1 MQTRPVVGL
10 NSSDV
15 KNAQFNSNIQ
25 ALALVPGVA
34 DAVPSSLHRPELE
47 VDIQQLNRAF
57 NQFNEV
63 SQHLAE
69 SYHLLEDRV
78 SELTTELDDVTE
90 QRITELAEKEQL
102 AARLES
108 LLAVLPGGVVVLD
121 ERGVVTQTNPAAQQ
135 LLGDSLEGKLWRQVI
150 EQCFAPQQDDGHE
163 VSTKNGRRYSIAT
176 SSVEE
181 GGQLILLTDQT
192 QTRRLQAELSRHER
206 LSAMGRMV
214 SALAHQIR
222 TPLSTAMLYAGHLAE
237 GGLSAPKVEQ
247 FSTKLLSRLNH
258 LEQQVQ
264 DMLLF
269 AKGELPLND
278 RISVQNLA
286 EGLREAMEI
295 PLQGCEAR
303 CDFAIDDSKLTL
315 RCNRE
320 ALIGALL
327 NLANN
332 AMQAVN
338 RGAELTVKFEV
349 NESQLFISVCDR
361 GPGISTEELQKVQEV
376 FYTTKSHGTGL
387 GLAVVQSVAR
397 AHGGEFSLDSSPGN
411 GVCALVCLPLTE

>member
-1 MQTRPVVGL
+1 MQTHSVTEINNTSQP
-10 NSSDV
+10 
-15 KNAQFNSNIQ
+15 
-25 ALALVPGVA
+25 LALVAANAKEAAPALDV
-34 DAVPSSLHRPELE
+34 
-47 VDIQQLNRAF
+47 QQLQDAF
-57 NQFNEV
+57 NQFNDL
-63 SQHLAE
+63 SQHLTS
-69 SYHLLEDRV
+69 SYQLLEHRV
-78 SELTTELDDVTE
+78 TELTDELNSVS
-90 QRITELAEKEQL
+90 QKRVTELAEKEQL

-108 LLAVLPGGVVVLD
+108 LLAVLPGGVIVLD
-121 ERGVVTQTNPAAQQ
+121 ERGLITQTNPAAQQ
-135 LLGDSLEGKLWRQVI
+135 LLGDSLEGKLWREVI
-150 EQCFAPQQDDGHE
+150 EHCFAPQQDDGHE

-176 SSVEE
+176 SSLEE

-222 TPLSTAMLYAGHLAE
+222 TPLSTAMLYAGHLAQ
-237 GGLSAPKVEQ
+237 GGLAENKVEQ

-278 RISVQNLA
+278 RISIQDLCSGVQ
-286 EGLREAMEI
+286 EAMEV
-295 PLQGCEAR
+295 PLQTTASQCEFQI
-303 CDFAIDDSKLTL
+303 CDTELML

-332 AMQAVN
+332 AIQAVP
-338 RGAELTVKFEV
+338 RGAQLRVKVEV
-349 NESQLFISVCDR
+349 NECQLYISVCDN
-361 GPGISTEELQKVQEV
+361 GPGIAPEQLTKVQEV

-411 GVCALVCLPLTE
+411 GVCAVVCLPLEQ

>member
-1 MQTRPVVGL
+1 MQTHSVTEINNTSQP
-10 NSSDV
+10 
-15 KNAQFNSNIQ
+15 
-25 ALALVPGVA
+25 LALVA
-34 DAVPSSLHRPELE
+34 ANAKELAAPALD
-47 VDIQQLNRAF
+47 VQQLQDAF
-57 NQFNEV
+57 NQFNDL
-63 SQHLAE
+63 SQHLTS
-69 SYHLLEDRV
+69 SYQLLEHRV
-78 SELTTELDDVTE
+78 TELTDELNSVS
-90 QRITELAEKEQL
+90 QKRVTELAEKEQL

-108 LLAVLPGGVVVLD
+108 LLAVLPGGVIVLD
-121 ERGVVTQTNPAAQQ
+121 ERGLITQTNPAAQQ
-135 LLGDSLEGKLWRQVI
+135 LLGDSLEGKLWREVI
-150 EQCFAPQQDDGHE
+150 EHCFAPQQDDGHE

-176 SSVEE
+176 SSLEE

-222 TPLSTAMLYAGHLAE
+222 TPLSTAMLYAGHLAQ
-237 GGLSAPKVEQ
+237 GGLAENKVEQ

-278 RISVQNLA
+278 RISIQDLYL
-286 EGLREAMEI
+286 GLQEAMEM
-295 PLQGCEAR
+295 PLQTTKSQCEYQV
-303 CDFAIDDSKLTL
+303 CDSALML
-315 RCNRE
+315 HCNRE

-332 AMQAVN
+332 AIQAVSS
-338 RGAELTVKFEV
+338 GAQLRLKMEV
-349 NESQLFISVCDR
+349 NERQLYISVCDN
-361 GPGISTEELQKVQEV
+361 GPGIEASQLARVQEV
-376 FYTTKSHGTGL
+376 FFTTKSHGTGL

-411 GVCALVCLPLTE
+411 GVCALVCLPLVQ